1 MPPVYLTP
9 KSSTTSP
16 DSMAVCPIP
25 PQRNNDPKS
34 CQVSV
39 GPMNV
44 PKLKL
49 SDCDYNDAKLGFFLA
64 APSDIPGFG
73 GDNNDDQALSSFVP
87 IVRAHC
93 SRSVPSIKIHP
104 RPSLAFAGP
113 TSGIHP
119 IPTDNDEE
127 EKVTLTSSAPFITR
141 ANAKKGSAAITPISK
156 KTPSMKNSYKLAV
169 LNSKRLKA
177 RSPVTINAAAGTATG
192 RAGTRLPPSTSRAA

>member
-1 MPPVYLTP
+1 MPPIYLTP

-25 PQRNNDPKS
+25 PQRNNDDKP
-34 CQVSV
+34 CQVFV

-49 SDCDYNDAKLGFFLA
+49 SDCDYDDAKLGFFLA

-73 GDNNDDQALSSFVP
+73 NDNNDDDQALSSFVP
-87 IVRAHC
+87 IVRAHRSS
-93 SRSVPSIKIHP
+93 SRSVPIIKIRP

-113 TSGIHP
+113 AIGIPP

-127 EKVTLTSSAPFITR
+127 EKVTLTSSAPFVTR
-141 ANAKKGSAAITPISK
+141 AKAKKGLAAITSISK
-156 KTPSMKNSYKLAV
+156 TTPSMKNSYKLAV
-169 LNSKRLKA
+169 LNSKRLKV
-177 RSPVTINAAAGTATG
+177 RSPVTINAAAAA
-192 RAGTRLPPSTSRAA
+192 RAGTRLPSSTSRAA

>member
-25 PQRNNDPKS
+25 PQRNNDAKS
-34 CQVSV
+34 CHVAV

-49 SDCDYNDAKLGFFLA
+49 DCDYDDGKLGFFLA
-64 APSDIPGFG
+64 APRDISGFG
-73 GDNNDDQALSSFVP
+73 DDNNDEQALSSFVP
-87 IVRAHC
+87 IARTHH
-93 SRSVPSIKIHP
+93 SRSVPTIKIRP

-113 TSGIHP
+113 ASGIPP
-119 IPTDNDEE
+119 IPTDNDEG
-127 EKVTLTSSAPFITR
+127 EKVTLASSAPFITR
-141 ANAKKGSAAITPISK
+141 ANAKKGTAAITPISK
-156 KTPSMKNSYKLAV
+156 KTPSMKNSYKLEV
-169 LNSKRLKA
+169 LNSKRLKV
-177 RSPVTINAAAGTATG
+177 RSPITINAAGGAAGG